1 MKKYVNNN
9 RCNSAKYI
17 FLIFLAICFLATG
30 GIFVKLS
37 PLPPINTGFYR
48 VLFSIPMLLPFIKKS
63 DLQSLSYK
71 QVVIIVLAGAFLA
84 GDLTFWNSSFSYTTV
99 ANSNLLVNLTPFTV
113 IPVSY
118 FLFKEKMTPKFLL
131 GGLVTLLGVFVLM
144 ANKVTVS
151 PERLLG
157 DSMSLGA
164 SVFYAMFMITVYK
177 LRDTVK
183 SNVIMFLSAFGTLL
197 VLAAVIFFTE
207 GFYVP
212 KNFEEL
218 WPLLALALVS
228 QILGQGLL
236 AYCLGKVNASLSS
249 LITLSQPVV
258 AALYAWVIFQEHLNL
273 QSIIAIIITLTGVYL
288 AKTQTSNK
296 LVEEEI

>member
-1 MKKYVNNN
+1 MNNN

-71 QVVIIVLAGAFLA
+71 QVVTIVLAGAFLA

-288 AKTQTSNK
+288 AKTHTSNK

>member
-1 MKKYVNNN
+1 MNNN

-197 VLAAVIFFTE
+197 VLAAVIFLTE

>member
-1 MKKYVNNN
+1 MNNN

-71 QVVIIVLAGAFLA
+71 QVVTIVLAGAFLA

-197 VLAAVIFFTE
+197 VLAAVIFVTE

>member
-1 MKKYVNNN
+1 MNNN

-71 QVVIIVLAGAFLA
+71 QVVTIVLAGAFLA

-144 ANKVTVS
+144 ANKITVS

-183 SNVIMFLSAFGTLL
+183 SNVIMFLSAFGTFL

>member
-1 MKKYVNNN
+1 MNNN

>member
-1 MKKYVNNN
+1 MNNN

-71 QVVIIVLAGAFLA
+71 QVVTIVLAGAFLA

-197 VLAAVIFFTE
+197 VLAAVIFCTE

>member
-1 MKKYVNNN
+1 MNNN

-71 QVVIIVLAGAFLA
+71 QVFTIVLAGAFLA

>member
-1 MKKYVNNN
+1 MKRNC
-9 RCNSAKYI
+9 CNSIKDI
-17 FLIFLAICFLATG
+17 CLIFLAICFLATG

-63 DLQSLSYK
+63 DVQALSRK
-71 QVVIIVLAGAFLA
+71 QIMTIILAGAFLA
-84 GDLTFWNSSFSYTTV
+84 GDLTFWNSSFSYTSV
-99 ANSNLLVNLTPFTV
+99 ANANLLVNLTPFTV

-131 GGLVTLLGVFVLM
+131 GGLVTLVGVLVLM
-144 ANKVTVS
+144 ANKVS
-151 PERLLG
+151 LSSDRLLG
-157 DSMSLGA
+157 DSLSLGA
-164 SVFYAMFMITVYK
+164 SIFYAMFMITVYQ

-183 SNVIMFLSAFGTLL
+183 SNVIMFFSAFGTLL
-197 VLAAVIFFTE
+197 VLAVVIFLTE
-207 GFYVP
+207 GFYLP
-212 KNFEEL
+212 QNIAEL
-218 WPLLALALVS
+218 LPLLALALVS

-258 AALYAWVIFQEHLNL
+258 AALYAWVIFQENLNL
-273 QSIIAIIITLTGVYL
+273 QSVIAIVITLIGVYL
-288 AKTQTSNK
+288 AKTQT
-296 LVEEEI
+296 VEEKEKA

>member
-1 MKKYVNNN
+1 M
-9 RCNSAKYI
+9 R
-17 FLIFLAICFLATG
+17 
-30 GIFVKLS
+30 
-37 PLPPINTGFYR
+37 
-48 VLFSIPMLLPFIKKS
+48 
-63 DLQSLSYK
+63 
-71 QVVIIVLAGAFLA
+71 
-84 GDLTFWNSSFSYTTV
+84 
-99 ANSNLLVNLTPFTV
+99 
-113 IPVSY
+113 
-118 FLFKEKMTPKFLL
+118 
-131 GGLVTLLGVFVLM
+131 
-144 ANKVTVS
+144 
-151 PERLLG
+151 
-157 DSMSLGA
+157 LGA

-197 VLAAVIFFTE
+197 VLAAVISFTE

-273 QSIIAIIITLTGVYL
+273 QSIITIIITLTGAYL

-296 LVEEEI
+296 LVEEEL

>member
-1 MKKYVNNN
+1 MNNN

-71 QVVIIVLAGAFLA
+71 QVVTIVLAGAFLA

-296 LVEEEI
+296 LGEEEI

>member
-1 MKKYVNNN
+1 MNNN

-71 QVVIIVLAGAFLA
+71 QVVTIVLAGAFLA

-197 VLAAVIFFTE
+197 VLATVIFFTE

>member
-1 MKKYVNNN
+1 MNNN

-71 QVVIIVLAGAFLA
+71 QVVTIVLAGAFLA

-288 AKTQTSNK
+288 AKTQTSNQ